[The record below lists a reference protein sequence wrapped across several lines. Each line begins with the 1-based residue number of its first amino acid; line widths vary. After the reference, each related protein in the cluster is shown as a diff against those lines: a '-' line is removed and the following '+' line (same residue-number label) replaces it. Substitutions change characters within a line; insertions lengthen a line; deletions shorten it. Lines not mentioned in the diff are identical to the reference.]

1 MLEYAYVRVNEHI
14 DFDRPSGEEAM
25 ELPGSAYLYTLAAL
39 SMTFAGFCAVVIV
52 IRQTMGRELSGF
64 HVVLMR
70 LYIESGLAAAAFCM
84 LPGLLAVCG
93 FSPATTWRAAS
104 AIIAIAM
111 IFYGATYPVRR
122 QAVMAGSVPTARW
135 LPIVAVSLLV
145 IAALIGNAAG
155 IPREPAAGP
164 VAVAASWTLAC
175 GAIVFILAL
184 NAFWERGER
193 P

>member
-1 MLEYAYVRVNEHI
+1 
-14 DFDRPSGEEAM
+14 M

-52 IRQTMGRELSGF
+52 IRQTLGRELSGF

-70 LYIESGLAAAAFCM
+70 LYIESGLSAAAFCM
-84 LPGLLAVCG
+84 LPSLLAVCG
-93 FSPATTWRAAS
+93 FSPAATWRASS

-111 IFYGATYPVRR
+111 IAYGAAYRGRR
-122 QAVMAGSVPTARW
+122 RSMMAGPVPTARW

-145 IAALIGNAAG
+145 IVALIGNAAG
-155 IPREPAAGP
+155 IPREPAVGP

-175 GAIVFILAL
+175 GAVVFILAL
-184 NAFWERGER
+184 NAFWERSDGS
-193 P
+193 